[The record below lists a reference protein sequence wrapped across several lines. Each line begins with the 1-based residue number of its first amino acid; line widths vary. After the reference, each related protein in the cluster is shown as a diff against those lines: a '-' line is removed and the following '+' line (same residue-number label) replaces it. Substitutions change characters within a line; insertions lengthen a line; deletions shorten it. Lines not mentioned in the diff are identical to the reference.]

1 MERSRIMEISMDE
14 HRRRQAEAVG
24 AEAEGQRLLMAG
36 QDPTWEFARAA
47 ALYRE
52 SWDLAP
58 PGACGRPVG
67 AIKAAILAGRGEE
80 TARWVRNQVTDP
92 GESATAWYALALA
105 ALAVGD
111 DPGAREAAGTME
123 ATSVGSAAGAGGGG
137 GPDPFV
143 RAARAIDAL
152 AAGDEEGYAAAVEAI
167 VRDFEDRPLPLTG
180 VAVADTALVL
190 ERLAAAR
197 GMAAGIRS
205 PVLPE

>member
-1 MERSRIMEISMDE
+1 METSMDE

-36 QDPTWEFARAA
+36 QDPTREFARAA
-47 ALYRE
+47 RLYRE

-58 PGACGRPVG
+58 PGAYGRLVG
-67 AIKAAILAGRGEE
+67 AVKAGILAGEGEAV
-80 TARWVRNQVTDP
+80 ARWVREQATDP

-123 ATSVGSAAGAGGGG
+123 ATSVGAAAGAGAG

-152 AAGDEEGYAAAVEAI
+152 AVGDAGAYAAAVGDI
-167 VRDFEDRPLPLTG
+167 VRDFEARTLHLTG

-197 GMAAGIRS
+197 GLAANIRS
-205 PVLPE
+205 PVLPAPPE

>member
-1 MERSRIMEISMDE
+1 METSMDE

-36 QDPTWEFARAA
+36 QDPTREFARAA
-47 ALYRE
+47 ALYKE

-58 PGACGRPVG
+58 PGAYGRLVG
-67 AIKAAILAGRGEE
+67 AIKAAVLAGRGED
-80 TARWVRNQVTDP
+80 AGRWVRDQVSDP

-123 ATSVGSAAGAGGGG
+123 ATSVGAATGAGAG

-152 AAGDEEGYAAAVEAI
+152 AAGDEEGYAAAAQDI
-167 VRDFEDRPLPLTG
+167 VRDFEARTLHLTG

-190 ERLAAAR
+190 ERLAEAR
-197 GMAAGIRS
+197 GMKAGIRS